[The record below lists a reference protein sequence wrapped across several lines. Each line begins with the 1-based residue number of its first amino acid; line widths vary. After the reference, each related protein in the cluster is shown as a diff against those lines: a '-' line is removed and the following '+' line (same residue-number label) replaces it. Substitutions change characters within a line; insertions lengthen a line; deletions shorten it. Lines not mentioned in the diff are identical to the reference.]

1 MSNVTQETRAK
12 LELEFRL
19 KEAQASAI
27 RIFEAEKPALA
38 KLVSSRTTNIVYKKR
53 PKGYTKIIPDII
65 ALMVEADNID
75 KTQKQLIEDVS
86 AKHPKQDIAQSIW
99 SKDLQKYDLDAIK
112 KQLEKDGLPPEIVK
126 GCKKLSQVRKKLKDH
141 LYEEREKTRE
151 FKINI
156 SVNKKRVVIG
166 KKSYPVVLRNSK
178 NKKYPC
184 IRVNLRDK
192 RHWLRID
199 VLTKAL
205 LEGEI

>member
-1 MSNVTQETRAK
+1 MSTTKRETIAK

-19 KEAQASAI
+19 KEAQDSAI

-53 PKGYTKIIPDII
+53 PKGYTKIIPDMI
-65 ALMVEADNID
+65 ALMIEDDNID
-75 KTQKQLIEDVS
+75 KTQKQVIEDVS
-86 AKHPKQDIAQSIW
+86 ADHPKQDIAQSIW
-99 SKDLQKYDLDAIK
+99 SKDLQKYEIDAIK
-112 KQLEKDGLPPEIVK
+112 KQLEKDGLPEDIVK
-126 GCKKLSQVRKKLKDH
+126 GCKKLSQIRQKLKDH

-151 FKINI
+151 FKTNI

-166 KKSYPVVLRNSK
+166 KKSYPVVFRNSK

-184 IRVNLRDK
+184 IRINLRDK
-192 RHWLRID
+192 RYWLRID

-205 LEGEI
+205 LEGKI